1 MDGVIKDAIFAS
13 DDLCVRE
20 MDLIVVINGGDVFSV
35 CHDYPFGVYMS
46 VLMIL
51 QRQFGQYDKPSSS
64 NVLMSKSSYR
74 SDRLTL
80 QLLQLLLHRNSR
92 HLKVCS
98 VSLMNVGV
106 PVMLARVIA
115 GGNIS

>member
-1 MDGVIKDAIFAS
+1 MYCVVENTIS
-13 DDLCVRE
+13 TSYNLCIRE
-20 MDLIVVINGGDVFSV
+20 MDVVVVIDCGDVFVV
-35 CHDYPFGVYMS
+35 CHDVFFIVYMS

-80 QLLQLLLHRNSR
+80 QFEQRHSQSLSHSSAPLGVVSR
-92 HLKVCS
+92 YMS
-98 VSLMNVGV
+98 VQVGS
-106 PVMLARVIA
+106 
-115 GGNIS
+115 IS

>member
-1 MDGVIKDAIFAS
+1 MDGIIKDAIFAS

-20 MDLIVVINGGDVFSV
+20 MDLIVVIDCGDVFVV

-46 VLMIL
+46 VFMIL

-80 QLLQLLLHRNSR
+80 QLLQRHSQSMSHSSLPLGVVSR
-92 HLKVCS
+92 YMS
-98 VSLMNVGV
+98 VQVGS
-106 PVMLARVIA
+106 
-115 GGNIS
+115 IS

>member
-1 MDGVIKDAIFAS
+1 MDGIIKDAIS
-13 DDLCVRE
+13 TSHNRSVSE
-20 MDLIVVINGGDVFSV
+20 MDVVVVIIDCGDVFVV

-80 QLLQLLLHRNSR
+80 QLLQRPLCLLH
-92 HLKVCS
+92 L
-98 VSLMNVGV
+98 L
-106 PVMLARVIA
+106 
-115 GGNIS
+115 

>member
-1 MDGVIKDAIFAS
+1 MDGIIKDAIS
-13 DDLCVRE
+13 TPHNRSVGE
-20 MDLIVVINGGDVFSV
+20 MDVVVAADNGNVFIV
-35 CHDYPFGVYMS
+35 CHDGFFVVYMS

-80 QLLQLLLHRNSR
+80 QLLQRHSQSMSHSSAPLGVVSR
-92 HLKVCS
+92 YMS
-98 VSLMNVGV
+98 VQVGS
-106 PVMLARVIA
+106 
-115 GGNIS
+115 IS